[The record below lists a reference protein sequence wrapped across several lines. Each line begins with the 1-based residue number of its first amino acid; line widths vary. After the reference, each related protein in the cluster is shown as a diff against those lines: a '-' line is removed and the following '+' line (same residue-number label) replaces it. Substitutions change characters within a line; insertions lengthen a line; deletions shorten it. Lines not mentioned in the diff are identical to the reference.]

1 MKIGG
6 LLKNSL
12 IDYPEKISCVV
23 FLSGCNFHCPYCHNP
38 DLACGILPDEK
49 VTKYAIFD
57 YIATHVDFLDGVV
70 ISGGEPTLQGGL
82 LSFCKKIKDIGNY
95 PIKLDTN
102 GSRPDVI
109 MDLIEHNAIDY
120 IAMDI
125 KTETYRYS
133 SLCNVRNIENKVLQS
148 IEIIKNSGIDYEFRT
163 TCVKPYVATETIK
176 HLTHVLKGAKK
187 YVLQRFVRGIVLRPD
202 LYLNNAL
209 SCSDV
214 EIDEYKNTMN
224 NYVENC
230 SIR

>member
-12 IDYPEKISCVV
+12 IDYPGKISCVV

-38 DLACGILPDEK
+38 DLARGLVPDEK

-109 MDLIEHNAIDY
+109 SDLIEHNAINY
-120 IAMDI
+120 IAMDV
-125 KTETYRYS
+125 KTETYRYLALS
-133 SLCNVRNIENKVLQS
+133 GVRNIERKILQS

-163 TCVKPYVATETIK
+163 TCVKPHVGIETIK
-176 HLTHVLKGAKK
+176 QLTHIIEGAKK
-187 YVLQRFVRGIVLRPD
+187 YVLQHFVRANVLCPD
-202 LYLNNAL
+202 LYLDNAL
-209 SCSDV
+209 ACSDV
-214 EIDEYKNTMN
+214 EIEEYKNIMGN
-224 NYVENC
+224 CVENC